1 MRREHTVRRSREVS
15 DGHAG
20 GDGPA
25 GDEVLADLRG
35 VGFRYAGEPV
45 LDDVSCRIGR
55 GEMVALVGPNGSGK
69 STLLRVLVGL
79 LAPAAGT
86 VRLFGRDPARRAAP
100 GRLGYVPQR
109 PRLTELAA
117 TVDDVV
123 SAGRLTRTGWVGRLR
138 TGDRAAVDR
147 ALAAVDLTGLR
158 HLRMGALSGGQQQR
172 AFVARALAGEPELLV
187 LDEPLVGVDAESQR
201 PFCRALS
208 GLVRERGGSVL
219 VVSHELSPLAPELDR
234 VIVLKNGV
242 RFDGPPA
249 ALVCDHLSLDLHDL
263 PVWLAGVDVGATA
276 AVGAS

>member
-1 MRREHTVRRSREVS
+1 MRRSRHVLN
-15 DGHAG
+15 GHG
-20 GDGPA
+20 PGSVPA
-25 GDEVLADLRG
+25 GNEALAELRG
-35 VGFRYAGEPV
+35 VSFRYAGEPV
-45 LDDVSCRIGR
+45 LDDVSCEIGR
-55 GEMVALVGPNGSGK
+55 GELVALVGPNGSGK

-79 LAPAAGT
+79 LAPRSGT
-86 VRLFGRDPARRAAP
+86 VRLFGADPARRAAP

-123 SAGRLTRTGWVGRLR
+123 AAGRLTRTGWAGRLR
-138 TGDRAAVDR
+138 DGDRAAVDR
-147 ALAAVDLTGLR
+147 ALAAVDLTALR
-158 HLRMGALSGGQQQR
+158 RQRMGTLSGGQQQR
-172 AFVARALAGEPELLV
+172 AFVARALAGEPDLLV

-219 VVSHELSPLAPELDR
+219 VVSHELSPLAGELDR
-234 VIVLKNGV
+234 VMVLKNRV

-263 PVWLAGVDVGATA
+263 PVWLAGVDVATA
-276 AVGAS
+276 GAG

>member
-1 MRREHTVRRSREVS
+1 MRRSRDVL
-15 DGHAG
+15 DQHVAG
-20 GDGPA
+20 EPLVP
-25 GDEVLADLRG
+25 DEVLAELRG
-35 VGFRYAGEPV
+35 ISFGYAGERV

-55 GEMVALVGPNGSGK
+55 GELVALVGPNGSGK

-79 LAPAAGT
+79 LAPGAGI
-86 VRLFGRDPARRAAP
+86 VRLFGGDPTRRATP

-123 SAGRLTRTGWVGRLR
+123 AAGRLTRTGWIGRLR
-138 TGDRAAVDR
+138 SDDRAAVDR
-147 ALAAVDLTGLR
+147 ALEAVDLTGLR
-158 HLRMGALSGGQQQR
+158 GRRMGTLSGGQQQR

-187 LDEPLVGVDAESQR
+187 LDEPLVGVDVESQR

-208 GLVRERGGSVL
+208 SLVREQGGSVL
-219 VVSHELSPLAPELDR
+219 VVSHELSTLAGELDR

-263 PVWLAGVDVGATA
+263 PVWLAGVDAGAVAGVGA
-276 AVGAS
+276 G